1 MQDYNRNLFGE
12 IERLVKIK
20 ILDKEY
26 EVPDKLE
33 LLRVFQF
40 LEFQIDYARLC
51 WNGSCHRCIV
61 SYQGKPN
68 KEGKPSDQKL
78 EAMSCRLKCFENISL
93 TKLPPT
99 IKAAEK
105 I

>member
-1 MQDYNRNLFGE
+1 MENYNRNLFGE
-12 IERLVKIK
+12 IEKLIKIK

-40 LEFQIDYARLC
+40 LDFTIDYAKLC

-61 SYQGKPN
+61 HYEGDKRTSSIQGKP
-68 KEGKPSDQKL
+68 S
-78 EAMSCRLKCFENISL
+78 EAMSCRLKCFENMKL

-99 IKAAEK
+99 IKTPST
-105 I
+105 